1 MWGELFHRII
11 KKECGWASA
20 EQQTGLRHCGPLLFT
35 CHFLSIRVCFLLSHL
50 DCPFLCSPLAF
61 HLSCSPW
68 APDYILTL
76 AQSPL
81 LASWNCSSRRAQ
93 LDLPRVLWT
102 DQLLLRMDNCAC
114 LCPFSSVLRLLLW
127 RVHFSFV
134 LNSFFVPHFGLE
146 SLQNCV
152 LRTFLSFFNI
162 IIISLKLYCLG
173 FILPDEIQNE
183 HVRFHYIS
191 HVFLWE

>member
-1 MWGELFHRII
+1 MWLGLSRATNRTQTL
-11 KKECGWASA
+11 WASSVYLPFHLHPCLLPSFSLRLSFS
-20 EQQTGLRHCGPLLFT
+20 GL
-35 CHFLSIRVCFLLSHL
+35 S
-50 DCPFLCSPLAF
+50 F

-81 LASWNCSSRRAQ
+81 LACWNCSSRRAQ
-93 LDLPRVLWT
+93 LDLTRVLWT
-102 DQLLLRMDNCAC
+102 AQLLLCTDNYVC

-146 SLQNCV
+146 NLQNCV
-152 LRTFLSFFNI
+152 SRTFLSFLNI
-162 IIISLKLYCLG
+162 IIISLKHYCLG

-183 HVRFHYIS
+183 HVKFHYIS